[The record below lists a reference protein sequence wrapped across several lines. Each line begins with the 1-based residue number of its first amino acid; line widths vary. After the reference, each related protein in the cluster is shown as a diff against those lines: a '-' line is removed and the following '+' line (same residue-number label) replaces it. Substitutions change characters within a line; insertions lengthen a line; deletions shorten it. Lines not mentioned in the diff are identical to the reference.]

1 MLTTFLSPGCV
12 FTPICCQDT
21 DFSTESLDVLTAQI
35 LESGKELFQG
45 RATFLAMKESGE
57 TESLAGR
64 FHDGRQ
70 VEVSPSGASATV
82 FASQM
87 ASFVE
92 SLRTHPDK
100 KALEAEFCVND
111 YCDEGAAVALMLHP
125 VIAAGRSVGVFGVL
139 HTRPI
144 DASEEE
150 QRMLSFVGQIGILV
164 NNCQMF
170 RAARVEQDKIQS
182 RIALLEQLKSIGSEL
197 DSSDKMVHQII
208 ERTREVLNCDKGR
221 LFMKDP
227 KRNVLWSTDGGIA
240 SETSLSDGQGS
251 IQGWVARNDQIVR
264 IVDAYADPRF
274 CSAEDVRT
282 QYHTH
287 SVIAV
292 PMHNSQQELTGVIMM
307 VVSAATVDLGC
318 DCCRL

>member
-1 MLTTFLSPGCV
+1 MGSV
-12 FTPICCQDT
+12 FHKYCPWGTVNER
-21 DFSTESLDVLTAQI
+21 S
-35 LESGKELFQG
+35 
-45 RATFLAMKESGE
+45 
-57 TESLAGR
+57 
-64 FHDGRQ
+64 
-70 VEVSPSGASATV
+70 SA
-82 FASQM
+82 A
-87 ASFVE
+87 
-92 SLRTHPDK
+92 
-100 KALEAEFCVND
+100 
-111 YCDEGAAVALMLHP
+111 
-125 VIAAGRSVGVFGVL
+125 RSVTAIWWNPRFKSKAEIQ
-139 HTRPI
+139 RPPL
-144 DASEEE
+144 
-150 QRMLSFVGQIGILV
+150 MFL
-164 NNCQMF
+164 NNSQMF

-227 KRNVLWSTDGGIA
+227 KRNVLWSTVGGIA

-274 CSAEDVRT
+274 SSAEDVRT

>member
-1 MLTTFLSPGCV
+1 MNADAQTN
-12 FTPICCQDT
+12 
-21 DFSTESLDVLTAQI
+21 TEPMDDDVIEQN
-35 LESGKELFQG
+35 
-45 RATFLAMKESGE
+45 
-57 TESLAGR
+57 
-64 FHDGRQ
+64 D
-70 VEVSPSGASATV
+70 
-82 FASQM
+82 
-87 ASFVE
+87 VE
-92 SLRTHPDK
+92 SQDDVASSEDVVEPMSPEMI
-100 KALEAEFCVND
+100 EAHLASETCSAESQR
-111 YCDEGAAVALMLHP
+111 CIEQLITE
-125 VIAAGRSVGVFGVL
+125 VIAATEARQRALADFKNFQ
-139 HTRPI
+139 RR
-144 DASEEE
+144 ASEEE

-307 VVSAATVDLGC
+307 VVSAATVGLGC
-318 DCCRL
+318 GCCRL